1 MSELSRYLRQI
12 AFAELGEDGQRRLLG
27 AKVLLVGCGAL
38 GSAIAISLVRA
49 GIGFLR
55 IVDGDI
61 PELVNLH
68 RQFLFDEED
77 VSKRIPKAL
86 VAKEKL
92 ARMNSSV
99 RIEALVAELYADNI
113 EKLAKDVDLILDGT
127 DNLETRYLIN
137 DFSVKSRIPWIYG
150 AVIGASGMVLPI
162 IPGKTP
168 CLRCLF
174 PNPPKAGEIPSCE
187 TEGVLNPAPIV
198 VSGIEVIEA
207 IKLLSQKGEPLKGV
221 LGFNLWEE
229 SFTCVELKINPKCR
243 ACQEKKFE
251 FLEKKRTD
259 WSFRLCGRNAVQI
272 SPAQKIELDLAS
284 LKERLEKVGK
294 VRDNGYLLEAELEGY
309 RIVLFPDSR
318 AIIYG
323 TTDEARARSLYNRYL
338 GR

>member
-1 MSELSRYLRQI
+1 MSEFSRYLRQI
-12 AFAELGEDGQRRLLG
+12 TFRELGEDGQKRLLS

-68 RQFLFDEED
+68 RQFLFDEQD

-86 VAKEKL
+86 VAKERL
-92 ARMNSSV
+92 AGMNSSV
-99 RIEALVAELYADNI
+99 KIEGVVAELYADNI

-150 AVIGASGMVLPI
+150 AVIGASGMVMPI
-162 IPGKTP
+162 IPEKTP

-174 PNPPKAGEIPSCE
+174 PNPPKPGEIPSCE

-207 IKLLSQKGEPLKGV
+207 IKLLSQKAEPLKGV
-221 LGFNLWEE
+221 LGFNLWNE
-229 SFTCVELKINPKCR
+229 SFSCVELKINPKCKT
-243 ACQEKKFE
+243 CQEKKFE

-259 WSFRLCGRNAVQI
+259 WSTSLCGRNAVQI
-272 SPAQKIELDLAS
+272 SPAEPVELNLEE
-284 LKERLEKVGK
+284 LKTRLEPIGRVYY
-294 VRDNGYLLEAELEGY
+294 NGYLLEAELEGY
-309 RIVLFPDSR
+309 RMILFPDAR

-323 TTDEARARSLYNRYL
+323 TTEEAKARGIYRRYL
-338 GR
+338 GK